1 MVKKISA
8 RAVLAGVLLGLLA
21 PLPATAQQMSE
32 GYQFLKAVRERDG
45 DEATAKLNEP
55 GTVVVNARDF
65 TSGETGLHIVTQR
78 RDLIWVKFLLQ
89 RGANPDVADKKGV
102 TPLQIASSLGFVEGV
117 ETLVKAGANVD
128 RGNSA
133 GETPLMSAVHRRDT
147 AMVRLLL
154 ANGADPDRS
163 DNSGRTARDYA
174 LLMNGNGQI
183 LEEFRQADEKRKAA
197 QDGRSYGPN

>member
-1 MVKKISA
+1 
-8 RAVLAGVLLGLLA
+8 
-21 PLPATAQQMSE
+21 MSE